1 MNNDSRKKEY
11 NKKIKERIFRKIER
25 KNIVYDSVD
34 DSDIF
39 YYLLLYVFV

>member
-11 NKKIKERIFRKIER
+11 NKKIKERIFMKIER